1 MSYDIS
7 VGNYKLGMLD
17 RVEVRKSVEQ
27 LADTAVITLPSA
39 EYNVALDVESKVRRG
54 DAVTIK
60 FGYKETGVITEFTG
74 WVQRIST
81 DGGNI
86 KIECEDDLFL
96 FRKPLKNEVLQ
107 RISLQSLLEYIVKQ
121 CGVAFEVECAYT
133 WAYAKFVINN
143 ATGMDV
149 LKKIQDECG
158 ADIFIKDD
166 KLYVM
171 PPGATV
177 GKDRYYDFARN
188 IEQESLTYKKAE
200 DKKILVVVKANMPDG
215 TVKELEIGST
225 GGEKVEVKAP
235 NSDDASMK
243 LRGEVELKRRNFD
256 GYEGSITGWLIPEC
270 EPGDS
275 VTLHDKDYEY
285 KDGTYFVTG
294 VTTEFSREGGKRK
307 IELGFRLS

>member
-121 CGVAFEVECAYT
+121 FGVAF
-133 WAYAKFVINN
+133 
-143 ATGMDV
+143 
-149 LKKIQDECG
+149 
-158 ADIFIKDD
+158 
-166 KLYVM
+166 
-171 PPGATV
+171 
-177 GKDRYYDFARN
+177 
-188 IEQESLTYKKAE
+188 
-200 DKKILVVVKANMPDG
+200 
-215 TVKELEIGST
+215 
-225 GGEKVEVKAP
+225 
-235 NSDDASMK
+235 
-243 LRGEVELKRRNFD
+243 
-256 GYEGSITGWLIPEC
+256 
-270 EPGDS
+270 
-275 VTLHDKDYEY
+275 
-285 KDGTYFVTG
+285 
-294 VTTEFSREGGKRK
+294 
-307 IELGFRLS
+307 